1 LLLGDKMIE
10 DTKPTEP
17 IPGDVQ
23 DEPLPPPNPDTDP
36 VEAGEVAPPHEEL
49 EPPEADVEFSDADFG
64 IDVDEFRIQDSAYDF
79 QAMEAFQDVG
89 FPTPPDDPVSSTEQM
104 EADPPEPWTRPE
116 LLPDEAGGGGGG
128 YSGEWYWFYVT
139 TASNP
144 IYAGGTRRLFAIRDF
159 WYFYPEFDVAG
170 KITAA
175 RASCTHA
182 LTDGSITIY
191 PAKGS
196 QTDTRADGAVDTW
209 TDGTD
214 SLVLSAGVSSNRA
227 TGWTQ
232 LSIAAGESLGCKAVG
247 DADLDPIDYIGLVVG
262 LYFTPD

>member
-1 LLLGDKMIE
+1 MIE

-49 EPPEADVEFSDADFG
+49 EPFG
-64 IDVDEFRIQDSAYDF
+64 IDMDEFRIQDSAYDF

-116 LLPDEAGGGGGG
+116 LLSDEAEAGGSGG
-128 YSGEWYWFYVT
+128 GEWYWFYLPHST
-139 TASNP
+139 LP

-159 WYFYPEFDVAG
+159 EYFYPEFDVPG

-175 RASCTHA
+175 RASCTCA
-182 LTDGSITIY
+182 LTDGTITIY

-196 QTDTRADGAVDTW
+196 QTDTRADGDVDTW

-214 SLVLSAGVSSNRA
+214 SLELSAGVSSNRA